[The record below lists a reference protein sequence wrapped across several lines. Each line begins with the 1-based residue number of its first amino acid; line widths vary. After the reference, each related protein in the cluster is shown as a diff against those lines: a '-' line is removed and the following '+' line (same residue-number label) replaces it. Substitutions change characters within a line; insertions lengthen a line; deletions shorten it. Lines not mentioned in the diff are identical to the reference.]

1 MKTIE
6 IRWSTEDVLFRA
18 EEMGYDISEEDA
30 DIILDDVERYHDASI
45 GINWDVISY
54 HIENHAP
61 YTKNLITEK

>member
-6 IRWSTEDVLFRA
+6 IRWSTEDVLFKA
-18 EEMGYDISEEDA
+18 EEMGYQISEEDA
-30 DIILDDVERYHDASI
+30 DVILDDVEHYHDASI

-61 YTKNLITEK
+61 YTKNLIGN